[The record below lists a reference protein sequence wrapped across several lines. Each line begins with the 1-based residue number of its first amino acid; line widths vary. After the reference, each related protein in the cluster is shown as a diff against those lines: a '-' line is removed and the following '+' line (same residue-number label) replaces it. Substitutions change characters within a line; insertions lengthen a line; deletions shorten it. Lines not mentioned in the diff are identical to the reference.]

1 MGISATRGG
10 FGDYGFRDGQ
20 IWKLYGD
27 KMDLQPSDCGKPSVF
42 LREIPL
48 MRLVMIFLMISGAIA
63 ADASPPLEWGLVAEV
78 KQRLMRLSPEQC
90 DRIYTVEGLLAAI
103 RDAP

>member
-1 MGISATRGG
+1 
-10 FGDYGFRDGQ
+10 
-20 IWKLYGD
+20 
-27 KMDLQPSDCGKPSVF
+27 
-42 LREIPL
+42 
-48 MRLVMIFLMISGAIA
+48 MRLVMIFLMISGAIV
-63 ADASPPLEWGLVAEV
+63 ADARPPLEWAEV